1 MSIYTDVEF
10 YVVEGFR
17 GVKRSG
23 IMSLVAIGIV
33 TVSLIVFGFFL
44 LSIVNL
50 GNIVSNMGARLD
62 IVAYVDENLT
72 EADAEALQQ
81 RIGQIEGVERTDFIS
96 REQAWKTFKDDF
108 GHKLD
113 LKEVVSDNPLP
124 NTFAVKVRTPE
135 LIPNVARDI
144 SRISVVNE
152 IRYSGKLIKQ
162 VQTLVDA
169 VRLGGF
175 IIVLLLFF
183 ATLLIVVNTIRL
195 TVLARTTDIEIMR
208 LVGAT
213 NSFIRWPF
221 VIEGVLIGIIGGVI
235 GTMILKSSYDTM
247 SAQLIKALPFLP
259 VVISPGI
266 LKTIYISVGS
276 TGALLGMIGGYIS
289 VSGILKRRVK

>member
-1 MSIYTDVEF
+1 
-10 YVVEGFR
+10 
-17 GVKRSG
+17 
-23 IMSLVAIGIV
+23 
-33 TVSLIVFGFFL
+33 
-44 LSIVNL
+44 
-50 GNIVSNMGARLD
+50 
-62 IVAYVDENLT
+62 
-72 EADAEALQQ
+72 
-81 RIGQIEGVERTDFIS
+81 
-96 REQAWKTFKDDF
+96 
-108 GHKLD
+108 
-113 LKEVVSDNPLP
+113 
-124 NTFAVKVRTPE
+124 
-135 LIPNVARDI
+135 
-144 SRISVVNE
+144 
-152 IRYSGKLIKQ
+152 
-162 VQTLVDA
+162 
-169 VRLGGF
+169 
-175 IIVLLLFF
+175 

-266 LKTIYISVGS
+266 LKTIYISVGL